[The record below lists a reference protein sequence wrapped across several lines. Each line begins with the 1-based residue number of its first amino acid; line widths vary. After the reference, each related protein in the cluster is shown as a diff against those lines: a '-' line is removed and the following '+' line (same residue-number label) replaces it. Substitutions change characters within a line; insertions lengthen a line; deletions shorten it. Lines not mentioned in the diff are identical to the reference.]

1 MSLQI
6 LECITA
12 TNKCHNLTDI
22 VKNRKAF
29 EILINKFATNSTVRK
44 NAVKSLA
51 KAIILIRRKIIMFF
65 LTFAPQAASL
75 FL

>member
-6 LECITA
+6 LAMYVGNVLLA

-44 NAVKSLA
+44 NALKSLA
-51 KAIILIRRKIIMFF
+51 RAIILIRRKIIMFF
-65 LTFAPQAASL
+65 LTFAP
-75 FL
+75 